1 MPFCTECGGQVADSA
16 NARLSRAEAQGEQ
29 ANARLSQ
36 VSAENRQFTRQIS
49 AVNRRI
55 DRNDARANDRIDRA
69 YQTAG
74 YIIGG
79 ALLATGLG
87 LLITQVIQ
95 AVSRAG
101 G

>member
-1 MPFCTECGGQVADSA
+1 MPFCTNCGGQVADSA
-16 NARLSRAEAQGEQ
+16 NEQLALAKAQVAQ
-29 ANARLSQ
+29 VNARLAQ
-36 VSAENRQFTRQIS
+36 VSAENRQLTRQIRE
-49 AVNRRI
+49 VNKRI
-55 DRNDARANDRIDRA
+55 DRKDSQVNKRIDRI
-69 YQTAG
+69 YQAAG

-79 ALLATGLG
+79 GLLATGLG

>member
-16 NARLSRAEAQGEQ
+16 NDQLALAKAQGKQ
-29 ANARLSQ
+29 AAARLSQ
-36 VSAENRQFTRQIS
+36 VSVENRQLTRQLR
-49 AVNRRI
+49 AVNQRI
-55 DRNDARANDRIDRA
+55 DRNDARANDRIDRI

>member
-1 MPFCTECGGQVADSA
+1 MPFCTNCGGQVADSVNEQLA
-16 NARLSRAEAQGEQ
+16 SAKAQGEQ
-29 ANARLSQ
+29 ANARLIQ
-36 VSAENRQFTRQIS
+36 VSAENRQLTRQIS
-49 AVNRRI
+49 KVNQRI
-55 DRNDARANDRIDRA
+55 DRNDARANDRIDRL

>member
-1 MPFCTECGGQVADSA
+1 MPFCTNCGGQVADSA
-16 NARLSRAEAQGEQ
+16 NEQLALAKAQGEQ

-36 VSAENRQFTRQIS
+36 VSAENRQLTRQLR

-55 DRNDARANDRIDRA
+55 DRNDARANNRIDRL

>member
-1 MPFCTECGGQVADSA
+1 MPFCTNCGGQVGDSA
-16 NARLSRAEAQGEQ
+16 NDQLSLAQAQGAQ
-29 ANARLSQ
+29 ANARLIQ
-36 VSAENRQFTRQIS
+36 VSAENRQLTRQLR

-55 DRNDARANDRIDRA
+55 DRNDARANDRIDRI

-79 ALLATGLG
+79 GLLATGLG

-95 AVSRAG
+95 AVARAG

>member
-1 MPFCTECGGQVADSA
+1 MPFCTNCGGQVAESA
-16 NARLSRAEAQGEQ
+16 NEQLALAKAQGKQ
-29 ANARLSQ
+29 ANARLIQ
-36 VSAENRQFTRQIS
+36 VSAENRQLTRQLH
-49 AVNRRI
+49 AVNQRI

>member
-16 NARLSRAEAQGEQ
+16 NEQLSRAKAQVEQ
-29 ANARLSQ
+29 ADARLDQ
-36 VSAENRQFTRQIS
+36 VSAENRQLTRQLR
-49 AVNRRI
+49 AVNQRI
-55 DRNDARANDRIDRA
+55 DRNDARANDRIDHI

>member
-1 MPFCTECGGQVADSA
+1 MPFCTNCGGQVADSA
-16 NARLSRAEAQGEQ
+16 NEQLALAKAQGEQ
-29 ANARLSQ
+29 ANARLAQ
-36 VSAENRQFTRQIS
+36 VSAENRQLTRQLR

-69 YQTAG
+69 YQMAG

>member
-1 MPFCTECGGQVADSA
+1 MPFCTKCGGQVADSA
-16 NARLSRAEAQGEQ
+16 NEQLALAKPQGAQ
-29 ANARLSQ
+29 ANARLIQ
-36 VSAENRQFTRQIS
+36 VSAENRQLTRQIRE
-49 AVNRRI
+49 VNKRI
-55 DRNDARANDRIDRA
+55 DRKDSQVNKRIDRI

-79 ALLATGLG
+79 GLLATGLG

>member
-16 NARLSRAEAQGEQ
+16 NAQLALAKAQGEQ

-36 VSAENRQFTRQIS
+36 VSAENRQLTRQLR

-55 DRNDARANDRIDRA
+55 DRNDARANNRIDRL